1 MRVETKKTTESILTM
16 QRNLFVFVSIL
27 FFLTTLASTGI
38 AMRNKTLTVF
48 KEPEMNIDLSA
59 ARTHGEYLAHLIL
72 NRSLTSIGQQ
82 NHILKPYIAPSYAF
96 TLNEHLQKQQVE
108 MENNG
113 TDFEWSLEESTIEQL
128 DKDTVRTYLKGTL
141 SAYLPMQDG
150 KKQLVQ
156 EEPTIFVMD
165 LKQKSGKLLL
175 NNFTK
180 DLEKQ

>member
-1 MRVETKKTTESILTM
+1 
-16 QRNLFVFVSIL
+16 
-27 FFLTTLASTGI
+27 
-38 AMRNKTLTVF
+38 
-48 KEPEMNIDLSA
+48 
-59 ARTHGEYLAHLIL
+59 
-72 NRSLTSIGQQ
+72 
-82 NHILKPYIAPSYAF
+82 
-96 TLNEHLQKQQVE
+96 

-156 EEPTIFVMD
+156 EEPAIFVMD
-165 LKQKSGKLLL
+165 LKHNNGKLLL